1 MRLKTPAGVNMI
13 IEILQKHGYEAFAV
27 GLRPDSI
34 LGRIPDDW
42 DITTSASPYQ
52 VKELFQRT
60 VDTGLQAWYRHRYDG
75 KHRL

>member
-27 GLRPDSI
+27 GGCVRDSI

-42 DITTSASPYQ
+42 DITTSASPYHYFSGQ
-52 VKELFQRT
+52 WTRDCSMVPSPL
-60 VDTGLQAWYRHRYDG
+60 
-75 KHRL
+75 